1 MIPLRDTIRARSFPL
16 VNWILI
22 LANGLVF
29 YHELSLSPLGLER
42 FILHYG
48 LVPARLDWGNPATLY
63 PILTHM
69 FVHSGW
75 LHILSNMWILF
86 IFGDNVEDRLGAGRY
101 FFFYL
106 LGGIAAALMQ
116 VFIDPTSRI
125 PAIGASGAIAAV
137 LGAYFLFYPRA
148 KVTTLILLIIIPWFV
163 DIPAF
168 VFIGIW
174 FVLQLFSGLAVLST
188 PSSLNAGG
196 VAWWAHI
203 GGFLFGL
210 LLARPFLIGRQI
222 RQWHRDEYWPW

>member
-1 MIPLRDTIRARSFPL
+1 
-16 VNWILI
+16 
-22 LANGLVF
+22 
-29 YHELSLSPLGLER
+29 LER